1 MSSGSGQVNG
11 RPHQTG
17 EIWNQFT
24 YSSEHFRLFTRMRM
38 VEKRSAMLG
47 GPPSE
52 YLERMGKVHANKLKN
67 EVNEEKNKVKAK
79 KELLA

>member
-1 MSSGSGQVNG
+1 
-11 RPHQTG
+11 
-17 EIWNQFT
+17 
-24 YSSEHFRLFTRMRM
+24 MRM

-52 YLERMGKVHANKLKN
+52 YLERMNKAHANKLKN
-67 EVNEEKNKVKAK
+67 EVNEEKSKVKAK

>member
-1 MSSGSGQVNG
+1 MSSGTGHVSG
-11 RPHQTG
+11 RPQTTG
-17 EIWNQFT
+17 DIWNQFT

-52 YLERMGKVHANKLKN
+52 YLERMNKAHANKLKN
-67 EVNEEKNKVKAK
+67 EVNEEKSKVKAK